1 MEIEL
6 KLSQSAIGPA
16 VKNPIL
22 TGVILSDR
30 FCARYSPPQPGIIH
44 FQSDADGQLS
54 LLNFEIESASE
65 PPDAD
70 DFESLDAFREALARW
85 DGEHPEE
92 LAVSLDYFC
101 ERDPCPDTAYEL
113 AQVVE
118 VAPGAIESSITFNFF
133 IPVFGCAGD
142 RINRNFDEPPTA
154 GVGARWP
161 QPTPLSFLPMFAQT
175 PSKLNLNSPKPPSNS
190 PNLCQRDRTNR
201 NFGEPPDTG
210 IYARLPKLKP
220 PTFPLTVVNSIS
232 TRPELN
238 SFAAAALFSSR
249 PDRRRPVMLV
259 SKQ

>member
-6 KLSQSAIGPA
+6 KLSQSAIGLA

-65 PPDAD
+65 PPDPD
-70 DFESLDAFREALARW
+70 DFESLDGFREAIARW

-92 LAVSLDYFC
+92 LAVSLDSFC
-101 ERDPCPDTAYEL
+101 EWAPCPDTWYEL
-113 AQVVE
+113 AEVVE
-118 VAPGAIESSITFNFF
+118 VAPGAIESSITSNFF
-133 IPVFGCAGD
+133 IPVFGSAGD

-161 QPTPLSFLPMFAQT
+161 QSTPLSFPPMFAQT
-175 PSKLNLNSPKPPSNS
+175 QLKRSSNAVQTQPKRT
-190 PNLCQRDRTNR
+190 PNAVQT
-201 NFGEPPDTG
+201 
-210 IYARLPKLKP
+210 
-220 PTFPLTVVNSIS
+220 
-232 TRPELN
+232 
-238 SFAAAALFSSR
+238 
-249 PDRRRPVMLV
+249 
-259 SKQ
+259 